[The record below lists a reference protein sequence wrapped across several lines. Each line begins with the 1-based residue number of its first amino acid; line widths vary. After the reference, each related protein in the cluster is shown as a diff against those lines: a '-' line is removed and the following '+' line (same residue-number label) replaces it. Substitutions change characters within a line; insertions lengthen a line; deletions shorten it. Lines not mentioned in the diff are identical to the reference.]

1 LFGANGVWGLTAEL
15 AEIRG
20 GDRALSR
27 IARPIRWNDA
37 VASAQTLPGNSPGLV
52 PTAQAALALAAGLG
66 ESRIQGRCK
75 QTLPGN
81 SPGLVPTLPRR
92 VDCARLARPRT
103 HLLAALALA
112 AGLNQQ
118 LQGRC
123 AQTLPGNSPGLVLTL
138 PRRVDRARLA
148 RPRTHLLAALALAA
162 GLNQQLQGQCEQTRP
177 GNSLGLVP
185 TPKRLWR

>member
-1 LFGANGVWGLTAEL
+1 
-15 AEIRG
+15 
-20 GDRALSR
+20 LSR

-123 AQTLPGNSPGLVLTL
+123 AQTPPRQLAGARFEPLSGFGANRRPWPITVARAVRADSTGVDGLRASFVLG
-138 PRRVDRARLA
+138 
-148 RPRTHLLAALALAA
+148 AALPANCRGSLRQSGSTALSGVCRGSSQVNRFA
-162 GLNQQLQGQCEQTRP
+162 
-177 GNSLGLVP
+177 SD
-185 TPKRLWR
+185 TP

>member
-1 LFGANGVWGLTAEL
+1 VTL
-15 AEIRG
+15 A
-20 GDRALSR
+20 
-27 IARPIRWNDA
+27 
-37 VASAQTLPGNSPGLV
+37 GNSPGLV

-66 ESRIQGRCK
+66 ESRFKGDASR
-75 QTLPGN
+75 P
-81 SPGLVPTLPRR
+81 SPATRRGSLPTLPWR